1 MHAIHLPVHP
11 SPHQP
16 AVLVV
21 DDDPSVTAL
30 VSRWLRRQR
39 RARVHV
45 AHDGPTAI
53 RIAATERVDAVFSD
67 IELLDENGVDLVRVL
82 QVVSPA
88 LPLCLMSARMTRE
101 QALRAHSVRV
111 SRFVAKP
118 LSSELIVDRLDAMLE
133 SPSFAA
139 P

>member
-1 MHAIHLPVHP
+1 M
-11 SPHQP
+11 
-16 AVLVV
+16 
-21 DDDPSVTAL
+21 
-30 VSRWLRRQR
+30 
-39 RARVHV
+39 
-45 AHDGPTAI
+45 
-53 RIAATERVDAVFSD
+53 FSD